1 MTVKELRQGLRR
13 GMFIYPFIGIHLL
26 AVVAIAAFGA
36 KEAGETS
43 LAAFIPAL
51 TNAIA
56 DAIGVR
62 PMDLPVTPDR
72 LMALIEKA
80 EFREAAE

>member
-1 MTVKELRQGLRR
+1 
-13 GMFIYPFIGIHLL
+13 
-26 AVVAIAAFGA
+26 FGA
-36 KEAGETS
+36 KEAGETA

-62 PMDLPVTPDR
+62 ALDLPVTPDR
-72 LMALIEKA
+72 LLALMEKKN
-80 EFREAAE
+80 ETKDAAE